1 MEQICRSSNIGYER
15 HPIRGVTQSIKRIQ
29 RELKT
34 NDFFLQKKNTG
45 ARTSLSAL
53 LAASLVYWIYLHRS
67 LEMTSTSEKTFKWI
81 VQPDFEEIFR
91 TSLAQ
96 VYSRKDSV
104 LPTVSIIAR
113 LYIEAFKMQFW
124 NPCTVSEF
132 CFELQVTDSSKCNR
146 LL

>member
-1 MEQICRSSNIGYER
+1 MTFSYR
-15 HPIRGVTQSIKRIQ
+15 
-29 RELKT
+29 
-34 NDFFLQKKNTG
+34 KKNTG

-113 LYIEAFKMQFW
+113 LYIEAFKMHFW